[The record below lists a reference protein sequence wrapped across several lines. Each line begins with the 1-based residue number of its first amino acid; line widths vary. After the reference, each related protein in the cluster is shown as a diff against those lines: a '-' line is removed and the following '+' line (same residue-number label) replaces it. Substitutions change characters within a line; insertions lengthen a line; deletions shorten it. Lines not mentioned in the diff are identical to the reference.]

1 MCKEHNVQIVVYA
14 DEQRSEQ
21 ESKDLEAQELEDLL
35 SIVNVFVARRN
46 GTKAE
51 ILRRLRREQARK
63 EGDPAQRDED
73 QAQSYSGAESLAQED
88 VRDTSS
94 NLKQDDCYKLSK
106 KDLAEKYR
114 GVSQKHSLAQ
124 YLPDYHLEVPKEV
137 MNETYRDFTKALDSS
152 LALYKSL
159 KERDEKTSF
168 PCLTSKSRKDKT
180 TSVAIQAMSVSSPVA
195 GIFHI
200 LPTNFGLKRDEG
212 FKVREAIPEMN
223 NSIRLQMT
231 REPKFYACIPR
242 VKVFPE
248 MQSNRV

>member
-1 MCKEHNVQIVVYA
+1 
-14 DEQRSEQ
+14 
-21 ESKDLEAQELEDLL
+21 
-35 SIVNVFVARRN
+35 
-46 GTKAE
+46 
-51 ILRRLRREQARK
+51 
-63 EGDPAQRDED
+63 
-73 QAQSYSGAESLAQED
+73 
-88 VRDTSS
+88 
-94 NLKQDDCYKLSK
+94 
-106 KDLAEKYR
+106 
-114 GVSQKHSLAQ
+114 
-124 YLPDYHLEVPKEV
+124 

-223 NSIRLQMT
+223 YSIRLQMT